1 MDVLARGSATVKE
14 AFRAADAGEALT
26 EKKMNI
32 VMKITEGGKRGG
44 ASGGSTVKETF
55 CAAYASAAL
64 TEKQM
69 KAVVKKSDDLD
80 KYWKELLDHN
90 YKKFSSYGG
99 RDVRGN
105 AFVVK
110 KDTVCLG

>member
-44 ASGGSTVKETF
+44 AISSGGSTVKEAF
-55 CAAYASAAL
+55 CAAYAGAAL

-69 KAVVKKSDDLD
+69 NAVVETGGNLD
-80 KYWKELLDHN
+80 NYWKELWDHN
-90 YKKFSSYGG
+90 YTAWK
-99 RDVRGN
+99 
-105 AFVVK
+105 
-110 KDTVCLG
+110 